1 MSPLAKRVPRDK
13 ETHTSSME
21 ALEVVTELER
31 RRALVAE
38 AKGRLL
44 GEDESWGRIRAAG
57 HDV

>member
-1 MSPLAKRVPRDK
+1 MSPLAERVLRDE
-13 ETHTSSME
+13 ETYTSSME
-21 ALEVVTELER
+21 ALEVVAELER